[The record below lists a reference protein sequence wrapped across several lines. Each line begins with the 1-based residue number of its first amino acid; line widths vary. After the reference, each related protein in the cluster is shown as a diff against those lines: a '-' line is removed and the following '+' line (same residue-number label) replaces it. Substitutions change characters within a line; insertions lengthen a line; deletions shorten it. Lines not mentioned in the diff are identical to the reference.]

1 MKRAVR
7 SLAFLSLLILTAGLA
22 QASSPIIQG
31 QVFGVELCPQSICN
45 AAIFTG
51 VFQGRVGLNPFA
63 LGTTTVSVIHAD
75 LPSEGQFSAITGG
88 SWDLQAG
95 LRHFS
100 GYIDYNAL
108 GLYNNG
114 NNTYNVDAVLELT
127 SGGTGSI
134 NFTGLLDHR
143 VFPPTVKGRFF

>member
-7 SLAFLSLLILTAGLA
+7 SLAFVSLLILTAGLA

-31 QVFGVELCPQSICN
+31 HVLGVELCPQSICN

-51 VFQGRVGLNPFA
+51 VFQGRVGFNPFA
-63 LGTTTVSVIHAD
+63 LGTTTVSVTHAD
-75 LPSEGQFSAITGG
+75 LPEDGQYSAITGG
-88 SWDLQAG
+88 SWELQAG

-114 NNTYNVDAVLELT
+114 NNTFNVSAVLELT
-127 SGGTGSI
+127 SGGSGSI

-143 VFPPTVKGRFF
+143 VFPPTVKGYYY